1 MNAKIIITDE
11 LFKNLQTKVREKMLP
26 HQWLALNDKFD
37 GEQKSHAVRN
47 LKIAAEH
54 DEKSASMVE
63 YGDFAKESD
72 LCKWME
78 GRSQTKEQR
87 KFHAR

>member
-37 GEQKSHAVRN
+37 GEQMPCA
-47 LKIAAEH
+47 
-54 DEKSASMVE
+54 
-63 YGDFAKESD
+63 
-72 LCKWME
+72 
-78 GRSQTKEQR
+78 T
-87 KFHAR
+87 